1 MPCALCKQYGH
12 NKKTCPRILPALP
25 ELPQLIV
32 HEHISE
38 EEPVVEPFVEPI
50 VEPFVEP
57 IVEPFVEPFVEPVVK
72 PVVEPVVAKKEP
84 GVAKKEPVVEAN
96 IVTNSFKKEPRR
108 NPPPSISQ
116 YLYSVCTDYPI
127 VTAACVIICGRLLFV
142 YLRRARFPPL

>member
-12 NKKTCPRILPALP
+12 NKKTCPRILPTLP

-32 HEHISE
+32 HEHVSE
-38 EEPVVEPFVEPI
+38 EEPVAEPFEEPLVEPI
-50 VEPFVEP
+50 VEPV
-57 IVEPFVEPFVEPVVK
+57 IEPVVK

-84 GVAKKEPVVEAN
+84 VMEAN

>member
-32 HEHISE
+32 HEHVSE
-38 EEPVVEPFVEPI
+38 EEPVVEPFKEPVVEPI
-50 VEPFVEP
+50 VEPVVEP
-57 IVEPFVEPFVEPVVK
+57 AVAK
-72 PVVEPVVAKKEP
+72 KEPVVAKKEP
-84 GVAKKEPVVEAN
+84 VMEAN

-108 NPPPSISQ
+108 DPPPSISQ
-116 YLYSVCTDYPI
+116 YLYSVCTDYPV